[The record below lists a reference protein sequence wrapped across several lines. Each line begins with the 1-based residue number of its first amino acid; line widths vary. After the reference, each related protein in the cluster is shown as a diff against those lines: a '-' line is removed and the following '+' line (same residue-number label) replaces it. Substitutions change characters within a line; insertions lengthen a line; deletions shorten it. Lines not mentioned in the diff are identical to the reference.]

1 MEYERELREELNRL
15 LIKYNYLPSEIEKQK
30 IEEMINDS
38 KNKNIDIN
46 YVINFLEEK
55 LKNKINKKEL
65 DNLKTLDFFK
75 YAEKTLNRN
84 LTNEEII
91 EMISSFNLTKEK
103 LDKSIELVNSGKF
116 EELQELINKNII
128 IADGF
133 IFCKKRGFIRLNNFI
148 AYDIKYNNIQL
159 HAAMYDFHPLIREL
173 LKLYGKKAK
182 EKFNKL
188 YFDSIKGALEKCKVL
203 LKNNLS
209 LNGVSAI
216 SFLVKKYPE
225 MFKDNNMKVGP
236 VSEEM
241 ARKIFNDL
249 DPNSIW
255 GAYISREE
263 LLDLSKKY

>member
-1 MEYERELREELNRL
+1 MKIL
-15 LIKYNYLPSEIEKQK
+15 LLLMVLYF
-30 IEEMINDS
+30 
-38 KNKNIDIN
+38 
-46 YVINFLEEK
+46 V
-55 LKNKINKKEL
+55 
-65 DNLKTLDFFK
+65 
-75 YAEKTLNRN
+75 
-84 LTNEEII
+84 
-91 EMISSFNLTKEK
+91 
-103 LDKSIELVNSGKF
+103 
-116 EELQELINKNII
+116 
-128 IADGF
+128 
-133 IFCKKRGFIRLNNFI
+133 KKRGFTRLNSFI

-173 LKLYGKKAK
+173 FKFYGKKAK
-182 EKFNKL
+182 EEFNKL

-241 ARKIFNDL
+241 DREIFNDL

>member
-15 LIKYNYLPSEIEKQK
+15 LIKYNFLPSEREKQK

-133 IFCKKRGFIRLNNFI
+133 IFCKKE
-148 AYDIKYNNIQL
+148 A
-159 HAAMYDFHPLIREL
+159 
-173 LKLYGKKAK
+173 
-182 EKFNKL
+182 
-188 YFDSIKGALEKCKVL
+188 
-203 LKNNLS
+203 
-209 LNGVSAI
+209 
-216 SFLVKKYPE
+216 
-225 MFKDNNMKVGP
+225 
-236 VSEEM
+236 
-241 ARKIFNDL
+241 
-249 DPNSIW
+249 
-255 GAYISREE
+255 
-263 LLDLSKKY
+263 LLD

>member
-15 LIKYNYLPSEIEKQK
+15 LIKYNYLPSEREKQK

-116 EELQELINKNII
+116 KELQELINENII

-133 IFCKKRGFIRLNNFI
+133 IFCKKKRF
-148 AYDIKYNNIQL
+148 Y
-159 HAAMYDFHPLIREL
+159 
-173 LKLYGKKAK
+173 
-182 EKFNKL
+182 
-188 YFDSIKGALEKCKVL
+188 
-203 LKNNLS
+203 
-209 LNGVSAI
+209 
-216 SFLVKKYPE
+216 
-225 MFKDNNMKVGP
+225 
-236 VSEEM
+236 
-241 ARKIFNDL
+241 
-249 DPNSIW
+249 
-255 GAYISREE
+255 
-263 LLDLSKKY
+263 